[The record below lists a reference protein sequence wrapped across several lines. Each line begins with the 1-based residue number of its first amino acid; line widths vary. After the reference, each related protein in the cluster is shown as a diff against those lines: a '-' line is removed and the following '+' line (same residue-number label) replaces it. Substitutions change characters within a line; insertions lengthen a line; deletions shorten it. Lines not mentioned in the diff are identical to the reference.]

1 MRTTTVIVGLCLCC
15 LASSAPAQQQDPRIA
30 DVTSRVIDAYGGEE
44 ALRSVHGYHASGGQL
59 AMQSETPIRVER
71 WFARPDRLR
80 LELAYP
86 DHHETR
92 ITDGAQG
99 WTGSSRESLE
109 PANAMKLQAMRL
121 QTARLDTP
129 LRLLEQKD
137 EVEWRDTDTDGRAVL
152 RVPIDTGL
160 YINYHVDPDTW
171 HITHVTMGMA
181 GPPSMEFS
189 ADYDDFR
196 EIDGVLIPFKEVTY
210 AGGTVTSVY
219 QMTAFEWNP
228 KDLEDELSVGA
239 RNTY

>member
-1 MRTTTVIVGLCLCC
+1 MIVGLCLCC
-15 LASSAPAQQQDPRIA
+15 QAGSVPARQQDPRTA

-44 ALRSVHGYHASGGQL
+44 ALRSALGYHASGSQL

-92 ITDGAQG
+92 ITDGTQG
-99 WTGSSRESLE
+99 WTGPSRESLD
-109 PANAMKLQAMRL
+109 PASPLKLQAMRL
-121 QTARLDTP
+121 QTTRLDTP

-137 EVEWRDTDTDGRAVL
+137 EVEWRGKDPEGRPVL
-152 RVPIDTGL
+152 RLPIDTGL
-160 YINYHVDPDTW
+160 YIDYHVDPETW

-196 EIDGVLIPFKEVTY
+196 EIDDVLIPFKEVTY

-219 QMTAFEWNP
+219 QMTDFEWNP
-228 KDLEDELSVGA
+228 KDLDSDLRYTPRS
-239 RNTY
+239 Y